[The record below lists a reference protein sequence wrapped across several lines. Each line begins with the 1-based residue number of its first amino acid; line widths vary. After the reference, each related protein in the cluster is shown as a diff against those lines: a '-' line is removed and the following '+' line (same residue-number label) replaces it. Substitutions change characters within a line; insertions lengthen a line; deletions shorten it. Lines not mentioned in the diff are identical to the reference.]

1 MCRLKVKNYGDLN
14 ARLRRVH
21 ERITSNNPRMVQV
34 LESIRQ
40 EPVLQNDFVE
50 ALAEQEGFDPLWMT
64 QDAPDAKVKAAAK
77 AKTGQ
82 QSLPKMMAAAAASNQ
97 AAVPPNQPAVPVPVP
112 AQTVASAVNAMGPPL
127 VPKAKATA
135 VALQPAVKAG
145 GPVHVPTDP
154 TMARPVIVV
163 APSLPRRMTHCCFM
177 FPNIWKPQI
186 QTRYKLKQT
195 SFDLCF
201 IATVFVLG
209 NCCEPGAVFSSHAC
223 TMIPLAISST
233 EWVGLR
239 SP

>member
-1 MCRLKVKNYGDLN
+1 LKVKNYGDLN

-97 AAVPPNQPAVPVPVP
+97 AAVPPNQPAAPVPVP

-135 VALQPAVKAG
+135 VALQPAVNAG

-154 TMARPVIVV
+154 TMARAVIVV
-163 APSLPRRMTHCCFM
+163 APSLPRL
-177 FPNIWKPQI
+177 PPQPRRAD
-186 QTRYKLKQT
+186 TADT
-195 SFDLCF
+195 VVPSFTADE
-201 IATVFVLG
+201 AGWHVLP
-209 NCCEPGAVFSSHAC
+209 CVE
-223 TMIPLAISST
+223 
-233 EWVGLR
+233 
-239 SP
+239 